1 MANNNPDML
10 LDLRASFS
18 QMRYLEQKV
27 YALQP
32 FLAVLLA
39 ENKPA
44 YIIEE
49 LCLNELTKDLR
60 PSKFNYI
67 RGLLEEEFGEEFIRM
82 KEAGTL
88 TYEIVN
94 LTAACKPIFE
104 TLGFNEENEGDREL
118 HYAIA
123 GAIKDYLEGK

>member
-1 MANNNPDML
+1 MINNNPDMW
-10 LDLRASFS
+10 LDLQASF
-18 QMRYLEQKV
+18 MLTRYLKQKV

-39 ENKPA
+39 ENKPS

-60 PSKFNYI
+60 PSKTNYI
-67 RGLLEEEFGEEFIRM
+67 RDLLEEEFGEEFLRM
-82 KEAGTL
+82 KETGTL
-88 TYEIVN
+88 TYETVN
-94 LTAACKPIFE
+94 LTAACKPVFE
-104 TLGFNEENEGDREL
+104 TLGFNEEKEGDREL

-123 GAIKDYLEGK
+123 GAIKDYLESK